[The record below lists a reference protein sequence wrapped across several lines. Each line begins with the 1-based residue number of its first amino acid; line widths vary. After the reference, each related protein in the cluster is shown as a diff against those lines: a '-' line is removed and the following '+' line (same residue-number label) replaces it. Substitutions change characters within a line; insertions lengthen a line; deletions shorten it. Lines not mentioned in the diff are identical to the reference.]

1 MIQLPG
7 HLVVRYQ
14 AYCRG
19 CGINDSDRA
28 NYLKWLSF
36 FLDYSEKYQ
45 ITGEVETRI
54 LKFLNKLQE
63 KKQGEDRLRQAHHAI
78 TLCFKMLKNN
88 PGNQPMV
95 LGGSI
100 QGRFRPK
107 NADCSRSCTRT
118 RHGRVEN

>member
-19 CGINDSDRA
+19 CRINDSDRA
-28 NYLKWLSF
+28 DYLKWLRF
-36 FLDYSEKYQ
+36 FLDFSEKYQ

-54 LKFLNKLQE
+54 RRFLNKLQE
-63 KKQGEDRLRQAHHAI
+63 KNQGEDRLRQAHHAV
-78 TLCFKMLKNN
+78 TLYFKILQNN

-95 LGGSI
+95 Y
-100 QGRFRPK
+100 QGRDHVLAWTWRGSLTLLLHP
-107 NADCSRSCTRT
+107 
-118 RHGRVEN
+118 